1 MDNAKQGEEL
11 NQLSR
16 LLFDT
21 AANDWYLAIGIEI
34 LTALIGVGASIAIL
48 TNDWKLFLAIIGFIL
63 FTISYY
69 LKLRFENT
77 YDRAET
83 MRRQSVITEALGW
96 SIGQTQFSEW
106 RLRAGK
112 KILDM
117 FKMKSRDKDYY
128 ATKKPEGSRRLLEMT
143 TESAFFTRHLYCK
156 LQGLIWL
163 LFVIAVVFSIIV
175 IGVSQFQ
182 FVSPNTR
189 FFVVYGI
196 YLLLPVMLTVDLLG
210 LGLRL
215 GRLSESIEEVEE
227 DLERLDKEKRINE
240 TQVMRL
246 ISEYNCQVTSG
257 VPVHSFLFR
266 MWHDEINELWNKRF
280 PKR

>member
-21 AANDWYLAIGIEI
+21 AANDWYLAIGIET
-34 LTALIGVGASIAIL
+34 LTALIGVGASLAIL

-63 FTISYY
+63 FIISYY

-156 LQGLIWL
+156 LQRLVWL

-215 GRLSESIEEVEE
+215 GRLSTSIKEVEE

-257 VPVHSFLFR
+257 VPIHSFLFKL
-266 MWHDEINELWNKRF
+266 WHDEINELWIKRY
-280 PKR
+280 KK